1 MLSLLINTC
10 ECRLS
15 GKPTLRTICPDCLW
29 LGGSTL
35 EPQVDSCSNLANSSC
50 SATFVLT
57 REICIESLDVKL
69 AMFGDRGP
77 PLVDCAPRLLFLLL
91 FGTTEFRRMQLTRRA
106 SPSFADTLACQSK
119 LRSHV
124 FRMTHGCRTSLVSD
138 PSSGHKHQRMLLDR
152 HLESQRL
159 FGIPCFALP
168 IFLCIL
174 VCTCFP
180 TANCLSCLICWN
192 CLFCLE

>member
-1 MLSLLINTC
+1 MNRSTNSQDRFEAMVVLSLLINTC

-77 PLVDCAPRLLFLLL
+77 PLVDCAQGCCFSFCLAPLNSDECNSHVGLPHPLLIPLPA
-91 FGTTEFRRMQLTRRA
+91 RA
-106 SPSFADTLACQSK
+106 SSEAMFS
-119 LRSHV
+119 
-124 FRMTHGCRTSLVSD
+124 
-138 PSSGHKHQRMLLDR
+138 
-152 HLESQRL
+152 E
-159 FGIPCFALP
+159 
-168 IFLCIL
+168 
-174 VCTCFP
+174 
-180 TANCLSCLICWN
+180 
-192 CLFCLE
+192 